1 MGMKFGLE
9 KCTEATFFKGRL
21 KKSTSI
27 ELGNSMKIRELEQ
40 EEVYKYRGVNEST
53 GNTACHHERQKKKIM
68 LQNSTSYP

>member
-9 KCTEATFFKGRL
+9 KRTEATFFKGRL

-40 EEVYKYRGVNEST
+40 EEVYKYRGVNESKGT
-53 GNTACHHERQKKKIM
+53 QHATMKDKKRK
-68 LQNSTSYP
+68 